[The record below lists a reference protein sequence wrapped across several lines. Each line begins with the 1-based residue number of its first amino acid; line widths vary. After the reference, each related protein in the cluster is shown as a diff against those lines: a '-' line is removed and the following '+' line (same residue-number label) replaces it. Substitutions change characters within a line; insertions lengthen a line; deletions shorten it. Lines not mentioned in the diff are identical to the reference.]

1 MLIFLLVKI
10 KANPIE
16 SALQTSRDSLTRIL
30 DSVTMDEGARRL
42 ELLNHICDIDFAL
55 GETPLLMDLWEE
67 AVRQND
73 INTIDDIVVPMA
85 VRYMR
90 KNMPDSV
97 AIWIERNNM
106 YMPEPRRTEN
116 IEYIRLRKDIRN
128 VNEQDQLARQLVA
141 EQVTMD
147 PVKEPYRAM
156 RILYSL
162 AVIANRGEGSAA
174 SDQLKTSAAYK
185 TEALKIAES
194 LPFRE
199 AAHFRGQ
206 ILLGMSMVNV
216 DYARKFYEFNCT
228 LLNEPDLRNRP
239 FYSRLRIISSLESL
253 IMTGDEMPR
262 SELDEYY
269 NQLQCLLKQY
279 PQDTP
284 CALDQFKARV
294 NYYYNRSINNP
305 VESLRW
311 SDSLI
316 AILPKYN
323 LPVLYQKNIRMKLL
337 GQLQHWEAAYQASVE
352 YLQLQD
358 SVHAA
363 GTNEKLAELQT
374 QYDVNQL
381 RLEKKVKQ
389 QQLLFALAGCLLLLM
404 LLSAVYYHY
413 KLVRRKNSILC
424 KQLEAASVAQRKA
437 DESRL
442 QQIEK
447 IAEQKKEP
455 TLADKLDE
463 LMIKKRLYT
472 NSEINRDSVAAALGT
487 NRTYLY
493 NCIRD
498 TYGQTFPEYLMNIRL
513 NAAVVLIEENKNNP
527 DMQYVAE
534 TVGYANYNSFY
545 RAFTK
550 RYGVKPSEFL
560 SFIKDKE

>member
-1 MLIFLLVKI
+1 MFLLVKI

-55 GETPLLMDLWEE
+55 GETPLLMELWEE

-128 VNEQDQLARQLVA
+128 VNEQDQLAEQLVA

-162 AVIANRGEGSAA
+162 AVIANRGEGATA
-174 SDQLKTSAAYK
+174 SEQLKSSAEYK
-185 TEALKIAES
+185 SEALQIAES
-194 LPFRE
+194 LPLRN

-216 DYARKFYEFNCT
+216 DYARKFYEFNRA

-262 SELDEYY
+262 PELDEYY
-269 NQLQCLLKQY
+269 NQLQYLLEQY

-294 NYYYNRSINNP
+294 NYYYSRSINDP
-305 VESLRW
+305 LESLRW

-323 LPVLYQKNIRMKLL
+323 LPVLYQKNVRMKLL
-337 GQLQHWEAAYQASVE
+337 GQLERWEDAFQASVE
-352 YLQLQD
+352 YLQLKD

-363 GTNEKLAELQT
+363 GTDEKLAELQT

-389 QQLLFALAGCLLLLM
+389 QQLLFALSGCLLLII
-404 LLSAVYYHY
+404 LLGAVWYHY

-424 KQLEAASVAQRKA
+424 QQLEAASVAQRKA
-437 DESRL
+437 HESRL

-447 IAEQKKEP
+447 ITEEKKEP

-463 LMIKKRLYT
+463 LMIKERLYT
-472 NSEINRDSVAAALGT
+472 NPEINRDSVAAALGT

-513 NAAVVLIEENKNNP
+513 SAAVVLIEENKNNP
-527 DMQYVAE
+527 DMQSVAE
-534 TVGYANYNSFY
+534 AVGYANYNSFY
-545 RAFTK
+545 RGFTK
-550 RYGVKPSEFL
+550 RYGVKPSEYL
-560 SFIKDKE
+560 SFIKQKQE